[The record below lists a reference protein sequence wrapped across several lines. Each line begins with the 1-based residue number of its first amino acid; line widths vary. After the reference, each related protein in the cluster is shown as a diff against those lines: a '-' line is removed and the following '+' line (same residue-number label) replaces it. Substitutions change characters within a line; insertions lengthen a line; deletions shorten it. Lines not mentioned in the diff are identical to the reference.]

1 MIWTGVKKNETFF
14 ALGSVIGFL
23 LLPPTDGGGA
33 KRVFREGYVINLV
46 WEVGQQDFDTL
57 FR

>member
-1 MIWTGVKKNETFF
+1 MKKNETFF
-14 ALGSVIGFL
+14 ALGSVIGCL
-23 LLPPTDGGGA
+23 LFPPTDRGGGGDA
-33 KRVFREGYVINLV
+33 KRVFREGYVIDLV